1 LPDCTADQLK
11 RVMGRLSP
19 VEVEWNGQKIPVTF
33 AAAWKQYEL
42 GERSEEF
49 LTRAEQALASAKRT
63 NSTPHVETL
72 AL

>member
-1 LPDCTADQLK
+1 
-11 RVMGRLSP
+11 MGRLSP

-49 LTRAEQALASAKRT
+49 LALAEQALVAAKRA